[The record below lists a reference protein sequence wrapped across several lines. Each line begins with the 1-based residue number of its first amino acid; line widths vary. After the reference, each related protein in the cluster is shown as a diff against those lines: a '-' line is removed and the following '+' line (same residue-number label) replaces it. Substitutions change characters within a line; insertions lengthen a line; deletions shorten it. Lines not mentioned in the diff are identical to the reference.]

1 LSNYR
6 AHELNK
12 SLSGRKRQ
20 IVVANVRNEKISSA
34 NSQPLESTGKKV
46 GDNRARNDAALAR
59 VNKLR
64 EAYEKALDDRDLI
77 AEGRNGRVE
86 LESFRGE
93 ELEALVRKVME
104 QPPVLIA
111 RTQQLS
117 V

>member
-1 LSNYR
+1 M
-6 AHELNK
+6 AP
-12 SLSGRKRQ
+12 
-20 IVVANVRNEKISSA
+20 NVRNEKISSA
-34 NSQPLESTGKKV
+34 NSQPLESTRKKV
-46 GDNRARNDAALAR
+46 GDNRARNDAALER

-77 AEGRNGRVE
+77 AEARNGRVE
-86 LESFRGE
+86 LESSRGE

-104 QPPVLIA
+104 QPPVVIA